1 MTVIV
6 EPILEGHEAGLC
18 VLAFSERTGDSAGIN
33 PLSNDAASESTRA
46 AEHELRVTKAQLQ
59 STIDDLESANEEMKS
74 ATEEYQSVNEELQ
87 SSNEE
92 LETSREEMQ
101 SINEEL
107 QTVNAE
113 LAGKNVLLTSLNS
126 DIRNFLDSTQI
137 ATVFLD
143 ANLRVKSYTPGMTD
157 IFRLREGDVGRPI
170 TEIVSLMIYDD
181 LERDVAKVLREL
193 IIVERELELQEADR
207 GFIMRMRPYRSVE
220 NVIDGVVITFVDVSE
235 RRKADV
241 ALRASEGRF
250 SAIVYQT
257 TVGIAEID
265 LSGRFVLTNARF
277 CEMVGRTTEELLHLR
292 MRDITHPEDLERDA
306 QKFDRLL
313 SDGTPFEAEKRYVR
327 PDVLTVWVHNNVS
340 ALVDQAGRPN
350 HGLSVTLEIGE
361 RKKAEQQTALL
372 LSELDHRVKNILAI
386 VSSVVSQTLKRSLS
400 PAAFA
405 AAIDGRIA
413 AIARAHSLLTD
424 HGGGGRASFYD
435 LVTTELEPY
444 DRDGHNISVKGR
456 DIALT
461 PRAGLSLA
469 LAMHELASNAA
480 KYGAFSTPSG
490 RLFVSWSIG
499 NAPHRTL
506 NFVWAEFGGPP
517 LEGPPAQ
524 RGFGTTLIE
533 RTLTHEFDAE
543 VHREFLRA
551 GLRCTI
557 DLPLTSEFG
566 EVQPF
571 GMSEGET
578 RWR

>member
-1 MTVIV
+1 MRVHTVHNVIKDPPFSKLDLISCRNLLIYMNRDLQDRVLRTFHYALNSDATLFLGPSEGISQHGRLFVKLDRKHHIFRRRNTDAAFPGLRMPPTARHSAVHPATPAALLQDNDWIDRSARRALAKYSPVYLVVDRHNNIVRFSGGELGRYLEPSPGAANLSLFGNLRRTLRPIVRSALRAAQDTKEPIVNADVLITIENRKHSLSVIV

-92 LETSREEMQ
+92 LETSKEEMQ

-143 ANLRVKSYTPGMTD
+143 ANLRVKSFTPGMTD

-220 NVIDGVVITFVDVSE
+220 NVIDGVVVTFVDISE
-235 RRKADV
+235 RRKADI
-241 ALRASEGRF
+241 ALQASEGRF

-313 SDGTPFEAEKRYVR
+313 SDGIPFE
-327 PDVLTVWVHNNVS
+327 
-340 ALVDQAGRPN
+340 G
-350 HGLSVTLEIGE
+350 
-361 RKKAEQQTALL
+361 
-372 LSELDHRVKNILAI
+372 
-386 VSSVVSQTLKRSLS
+386 
-400 PAAFA
+400 
-405 AAIDGRIA
+405 
-413 AIARAHSLLTD
+413 
-424 HGGGGRASFYD
+424 
-435 LVTTELEPY
+435 
-444 DRDGHNISVKGR
+444 
-456 DIALT
+456 
-461 PRAGLSLA
+461 
-469 LAMHELASNAA
+469 
-480 KYGAFSTPSG
+480 
-490 RLFVSWSIG
+490 
-499 NAPHRTL
+499 
-506 NFVWAEFGGPP
+506 
-517 LEGPPAQ
+517 
-524 RGFGTTLIE
+524 
-533 RTLTHEFDAE
+533 
-543 VHREFLRA
+543 
-551 GLRCTI
+551 
-557 DLPLTSEFG
+557 
-566 EVQPF
+566 
-571 GMSEGET
+571 
-578 RWR
+578 